1 MAISKIKLGNA
12 ESAVAIRDDASLH
25 YIGHVESGIT
35 ENSETHVWSS
45 DATAGLL
52 FTIKPNDVVTQGNN
66 NLNFVCLTADTTT
79 TSEHCIATYALL
91 SEAAAEI
98 PVLGVTLNGDNIVDS
113 STKIAN
119 VVINPDDVTVVTIP
133 TPADPENPTQE
144 ERAAIQAAID
154 TNTLANGV
162 RGVTQSAA
170 NDSTL
175 IATTEFVH
183 NVFDEV
189 VNPMVFKGSAEIT
202 ADDTD
207 PTKCSIT
214 ISGTIKKGY
223 TYKITEIH
231 ASSGEKTYKGALK
244 VGDTI
249 IADKDSPVVTAAWVE
264 DTDWTVIESADDVD
278 VTSVAVGAGLTTAL
292 PAGQTAGD
300 PITSTGTINLKLVGG
315 GVTPLTGAAT
325 IPSTTYRTLPVG
337 VDTTNGNLATAVPA
351 GTLTEV
357 LSGSGTSSAVTGIS
371 NTGATET
378 QNVSFLA
385 AHVGTGAN
393 DTDTLYIDYITPTT
407 IPNAVT
413 YTAS

>member
-1 MAISKIKLGNA
+1 MAISKIKLANA
-12 ESAVAIRDDASLH
+12 ESAVALRDDASLH

-52 FTIKPNDVVTQGNN
+52 LTIKPNDVVTQGNN

-79 TSEHCIATYALL
+79 TSGHCVATYALL

-119 VVINPDDVTVVTIP
+119 VVINPDDVTVVTVP
-133 TPADPENPTQE
+133 TPANPEQPTPE
-144 ERAAIQAAID
+144 ETAAINAAIA

-207 PTKCSIT
+207 PEKCSIT
-214 ISGTIKKGY
+214 IGGTIKKGY
-223 TYKITEIH
+223 TYKITTIY
-231 ASSGEKTYKGALK
+231 ASSGEKAYKGALK

-249 IADKDSPVVTAAWVE
+249 IADKDSPDVTADWVE

-292 PAGQTAGD
+292 PSGQTAGD
-300 PITSTGTINLKLVGG
+300 PITSTGTINLKLVNGSTALSG
-315 GVTPLTGAAT
+315 SAVAA
-325 IPSTTYRTLPVG
+325 SDTYRTLPVA
-337 VDTTNGNLATAVPA
+337 VDASGNLATAVPA

-357 LSGSGTSSAVTGIS
+357 LSGSNTSNAVTQIQ
-371 NTGATET
+371 NTGSTGTGAGA
-378 QNVSFLA
+378 FLA
-385 AHVGTGAN
+385 AHVGTGAD

-407 IPNAVT
+407 ITNAVT